1 MRLFI
6 HLALAAMVL
15 GSCSMIGSIAERG
28 NGVAVTAPIKVEGFS
43 SISIPSSIDV
53 VYTISDEEQSAL
65 LTCDE
70 NLLEYYDIHV
80 EGNTLVA
87 DVKSGTICLSPKV
100 KTVLAVSAPVLEGVK
115 VSGSGDCTVQ
125 GDIPT
130 CDQFCLRCSGSGGIS
145 VSGSVSCVA
154 YSSSVTG
161 SGEISVGSINAQS
174 AEISISGS
182 GDITIDGISADN
194 IRARTTGSGDISL
207 VCKDA
212 GSIDASISGSGNIR
226 LSGTAGSLR
235 SKRSG
240 SGSIYTE
247 TLRIP

>member
-1 MRLFI
+1 M
-6 HLALAAMVL
+6 AL

-70 NLLEYYDIHV
+70 NLLEYFDIHV

-115 VSGSGDCTVQ
+115 VSGSGDCTVH
-125 GDIPT
+125 GDIPA
-130 CDQFCLRCSGSGGIS
+130 CDNFSLRCSGSGGIS
-145 VSGSVSCVA
+145 VESVKA
-154 YSSSVTG
+154 K
-161 SGEISVGSINAQS
+161 S

-226 LSGTAGSLR
+226 LSGTAGSLQ
-235 SKRSG
+235 SKRTG
-240 SGSIYTE
+240 SGRIDSGA
-247 TLRIP
+247 LRLP

>member
-115 VSGSGDCTVQ
+115 VSGSGDCTVH
-125 GDIPT
+125 GDIIMRSTVRLVGVIRVAGWPP
-130 CDQFCLRCSGSGGIS
+130 SGI
-145 VSGSVSCVA
+145 VSF
-154 YSSSVTG
+154 
-161 SGEISVGSINAQS
+161 
-174 AEISISGS
+174 
-182 GDITIDGISADN
+182 
-194 IRARTTGSGDISL
+194 RH
-207 VCKDA
+207 
-212 GSIDASISGSGNIR
+212 R
-226 LSGTAGSLR
+226 LSAL
-235 SKRSG
+235 
-240 SGSIYTE
+240 
-247 TLRIP
+247 

>member
-70 NLLEYYDIHV
+70 NLLEYFDIHV

-115 VSGSGDCTVQ
+115 VSGSGDCTVH
-125 GDIPT
+125 GDIPA
-130 CDQFCLRCSGSGGIS
+130 CDNFSLRCSGSGGIS
-145 VSGSVSCVA
+145 VESVKA
-154 YSSSVTG
+154 K
-161 SGEISVGSINAQS
+161 S
-174 AEISISGS
+174 AEISTSGS
-182 GDITIDGISADN
+182 GDISIGCISADN

-226 LSGTAGSLR
+226 LSGTAGSLQ
-235 SKRSG
+235 SKRTG
-240 SGSIYTE
+240 SGRIDSGA
-247 TLRIP
+247 LRLP

>member
-1 MRLFI
+1 
-6 HLALAAMVL
+6 MVL

-28 NGVAVTAPIKVEGFS
+28 NGVAVTAPIKVDGFS

-80 EGNTLVA
+80 EGTTLVA
-87 DVKSGTICLSPKV
+87 DTKRGTISLSPKV
-100 KTVLAVSAPVLEGVK
+100 RTVLAVSTHVLEGVK
-115 VSGSGDCTVQ
+115 VSGSGDCTVH
-125 GDIPT
+125 GDIPA
-130 CDQFCLRCSGSGGIS
+130 CDNFSLRCSGSGGIS
-145 VSGSVSCVA
+145 VESVKA
-154 YSSSVTG
+154 K
-161 SGEISVGSINAQS
+161 S
-174 AEISISGS
+174 AEISTSGS
-182 GDITIDGISADN
+182 GDISIGCISADN

-226 LSGTAGSLR
+226 LSGTAGSLQ
-235 SKRSG
+235 SKRTG
-240 SGSIYTE
+240 SGRIDSGA
-247 TLRIP
+247 LRLP

>member
-115 VSGSGDCTVQ
+115 VSGSGDCTVH
-125 GDIPT
+125 GDIPA
-130 CDQFCLRCSGSGGIS
+130 CDNFSLRCSGSGGIS
-145 VSGSVSCVA
+145 VESVKA
-154 YSSSVTG
+154 K
-161 SGEISVGSINAQS
+161 S

-226 LSGTAGSLR
+226 LSGTAGSLQ
-235 SKRSG
+235 SKRTG
-240 SGSIYTE
+240 SGRIDSGA
-247 TLRIP
+247 LRLP

>member
-1 MRLFI
+1 M
-6 HLALAAMVL
+6 ALAAVVL
-15 GSCSMIGSIAERG
+15 GSCTGLGLTIERG
-28 NGVAVTAPIKVEGFS
+28 NGIAVTTPVEVEEFT
-43 SISIPSSIDV
+43 SISIPSSVDV
-53 VYTISDEEQSAL
+53 VCTISDEGRSVVF
-65 LTCDE
+65 TCDE

-80 EGNTLVA
+80 EGTTLVA
-87 DVKSGTICLSPKV
+87 DTKRGTISLSPKV
-100 KTVLAVSAPVLEGVK
+100 RTVLAVSTHVLEGVK

-145 VSGSVSCVA
+145 VESVKA
-154 YSSSVTG
+154 K
-161 SGEISVGSINAQS
+161 S

-226 LSGTAGSLR
+226 LSGTAGSLQ
-235 SKRSG
+235 SKRTG
-240 SGSIYTE
+240 SGRIDSGA
-247 TLRIP
+247 LRLP

>member
-115 VSGSGDCTVQ
+115 VSGSGDCTVH
-125 GDIPT
+125 GDIPA
-130 CDQFCLRCSGSGGIS
+130 CDNFSLRCSGSGGIS
-145 VSGSVSCVA
+145 VESVKA
-154 YSSSVTG
+154 K
-161 SGEISVGSINAQS
+161 S
-174 AEISISGS
+174 AEISTSGS
-182 GDITIDGISADN
+182 GDISIGCISADN

-226 LSGTAGSLR
+226 LSGTAGSLQ
-235 SKRSG
+235 SKRTG
-240 SGSIYTE
+240 SGRIDSGA
-247 TLRIP
+247 LRLP

>member
-1 MRLFI
+1 
-6 HLALAAMVL
+6 MVL

-100 KTVLAVSAPVLEGVK
+100 KTVLAVNAPVLEGVK
-115 VSGSGDCTVQ
+115 VSGSGDCTVH
-125 GDIPT
+125 GDIPA
-130 CDQFCLRCSGSGGIS
+130 CDNFSLRCSGSGGIS
-145 VSGSVSCVA
+145 VESVKA
-154 YSSSVTG
+154 K
-161 SGEISVGSINAQS
+161 S
-174 AEISISGS
+174 AEISTSGS
-182 GDITIDGISADN
+182 GDISIGCISADN

-226 LSGTAGSLR
+226 LSGTAGSLQ
-235 SKRSG
+235 SKRTG
-240 SGSIYTE
+240 SGRIDSGA
-247 TLRIP
+247 LRLP

>member
-6 HLALAAMVL
+6 HLALAAMAL

-70 NLLEYYDIHV
+70 NLLEYFDIHV

-115 VSGSGDCTVQ
+115 VSGSGDCTVH
-125 GDIPT
+125 GDIPA
-130 CDQFCLRCSGSGGIS
+130 CDNFSLRCSGSGGIS
-145 VSGSVSCVA
+145 VESVKA
-154 YSSSVTG
+154 K
-161 SGEISVGSINAQS
+161 S
-174 AEISISGS
+174 AEISTSGS
-182 GDITIDGISADN
+182 GDISIGCISADN

-226 LSGTAGSLR
+226 LSGTAGSLQ
-235 SKRSG
+235 SKRTG
-240 SGSIYTE
+240 SGRIDSGA
-247 TLRIP
+247 LRLP

>member
-1 MRLFI
+1 
-6 HLALAAMVL
+6 MVL
-15 GSCSMIGSIAERG
+15 GSCSMVGPIAERG
-28 NGVAVTAPIKVEGFS
+28 NGVAVTTSIEVEEFS

-53 VYTISDEEQSAL
+53 VYTLSDEEQPVL
-65 LTCDE
+65 FTCDE

-87 DVKSGTICLSPKV
+87 DTKCGTISLSPKV
-100 KTVLAVSAPVLEGVK
+100 RTVLAVSAPVLEGVK

-125 GDIPT
+125 GDIPA
-130 CDQFCLRCSGSGGIS
+130 CDHFYLKCSGSGEIS
-145 VSGSVSCVA
+145 VPGSVSCMA
-154 YSSSVTG
+154 FSSSVTG
-161 SGEISVGSINAQS
+161 SGEISVGSINAKS

-182 GDITIDGISADN
+182 GGITIDGISADN
-194 IRARTTGSGDISL
+194 IKARTTGSGDINL

-226 LSGTAGSLR
+226 LSGTAGSIR
-235 SKRSG
+235 SKSAG
-240 SGSIYTE
+240 SGRIHTE

>member
-28 NGVAVTAPIKVEGFS
+28 NGVAVTAPIKVDGFS

-80 EGNTLVA
+80 EGTTLVA
-87 DVKSGTICLSPKV
+87 DTKRGTISLSPKV
-100 KTVLAVSAPVLEGVK
+100 RTVLAVSAPVLEGVK
-115 VSGSGDCTVQ
+115 VSGSGDCTVH
-125 GDIPT
+125 GDIPA
-130 CDQFCLRCSGSGGIS
+130 CDNFSLRCSGSGGIS
-145 VSGSVSCVA
+145 VESVKA
-154 YSSSVTG
+154 K
-161 SGEISVGSINAQS
+161 S

-226 LSGTAGSLR
+226 LSGTAGSLQ
-235 SKRSG
+235 SKRTG
-240 SGSIYTE
+240 SGRIDSGA
-247 TLRIP
+247 LRLP

>member
-1 MRLFI
+1 MAIHMRIHI

-15 GSCSMIGSIAERG
+15 GSCSLVGPIAERG
-28 NGVAVTAPIKVEGFS
+28 NGVTVTTSVKAVGFS

-53 VYTISDEEQSAL
+53 VYTLSAEERSVL
-65 LTCDE
+65 FTCDE

-87 DVKSGTICLSPKV
+87 DVRRGTICLSPKV
-100 KTVLAVSAPVLEGVK
+100 KTVLTVSAPVLEGVN
-115 VSGSGDCTVQ
+115 VSGSGDCTVY
-125 GDIPT
+125 GVIPA
-130 CDQFCLRCSGSGGIS
+130 CDAFYLNCSGSGDIS
-145 VSGSVSCVA
+145 V
-154 YSSSVTG
+154 
-161 SGEISVGSINAQS
+161 ESINAKT

-194 IRARTTGSGDISL
+194 IKARTTGSGNISL
-207 VCKDA
+207 VCKDV

-235 SKRSG
+235 GKRTGSGKIDSG
-240 SGSIYTE
+240 S
-247 TLRIP
+247 LRLP

>member
-1 MRLFI
+1 
-6 HLALAAMVL
+6 MVL

-115 VSGSGDCTVQ
+115 VSGSGDCTVH
-125 GDIPT
+125 GDIPA
-130 CDQFCLRCSGSGGIS
+130 CDNFSLRCSGSGGIS
-145 VSGSVSCVA
+145 VESVKA
-154 YSSSVTG
+154 K
-161 SGEISVGSINAQS
+161 S

-226 LSGTAGSLR
+226 LSGTAGSLQ
-235 SKRSG
+235 SKRTG
-240 SGSIYTE
+240 SGRIDSGA
-247 TLRIP
+247 LRLP

>member
-1 MRLFI
+1 
-6 HLALAAMVL
+6 MVL

-28 NGVAVTAPIKVEGFS
+28 NGVAVTAPIKVDGFS

-80 EGNTLVA
+80 EGTTLVA
-87 DVKSGTICLSPKV
+87 DTKRGTISLSPKV
-100 KTVLAVSAPVLEGVK
+100 RTVLAVSAPVLEGVK
-115 VSGSGDCTVQ
+115 VSGSGDCTVH
-125 GDIPT
+125 GDIPA
-130 CDQFCLRCSGSGGIS
+130 CDNFSLRCSGSGGIS
-145 VSGSVSCVA
+145 VESVKA
-154 YSSSVTG
+154 K
-161 SGEISVGSINAQS
+161 S

-226 LSGTAGSLR
+226 LSGTAGSLQ
-235 SKRSG
+235 SKRTG
-240 SGSIYTE
+240 SGRIDSGA
-247 TLRIP
+247 LRLP

>member
-1 MRLFI
+1 MMRSCI
-6 HLALAAMVL
+6 HLALAAVVL
-15 GSCSMIGSIAERG
+15 GSCTGLGLTIERG

-70 NLLEYYDIHV
+70 NQLEYYDIHV

-145 VSGSVSCVA
+145 V
-154 YSSSVTG
+154 
-161 SGEISVGSINAQS
+161 GSINAQS
-174 AEISISGS
+174 G
-182 GDITIDGISADN
+182 
-194 IRARTTGSGDISL
+194 L

-226 LSGTAGSLR
+226 LSGTAGSLQ
-235 SKRSG
+235 SKRTG
-240 SGSIYTE
+240 SGRIDSGA
-247 TLRIP
+247 LRLP